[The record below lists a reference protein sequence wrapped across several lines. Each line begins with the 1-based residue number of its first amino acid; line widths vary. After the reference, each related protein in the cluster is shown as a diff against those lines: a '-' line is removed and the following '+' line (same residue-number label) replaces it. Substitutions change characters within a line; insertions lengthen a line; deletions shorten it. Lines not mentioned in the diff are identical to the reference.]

1 MRTDPFEELDR
12 LTRRDRRMLAMDA
25 VRSDEEVLVYVD
37 VPGVTRE
44 DIELTVER
52 NQIDLSVRR
61 SWPKTNDERVLASER
76 SQGVFSRQFVVGDN
90 LATDQLK
97 AKLEN
102 GVLTLAIPVADE
114 AKPKAITI
122 SESSG
127 AQPVEAAS

>member
-1 MRTDPFEELDR
+1 
-12 LTRRDRRMLAMDA
+12 MDA
-25 VRSDEEVLVYVD
+25 VRSDDEVLVYVD
-37 VPGVTRE
+37 VPGVTRD

-76 SQGVFSRQFVVGDN
+76 TQGVFSRQFVVGDN

-127 AQPVEAAS
+127 AQPVEAAG